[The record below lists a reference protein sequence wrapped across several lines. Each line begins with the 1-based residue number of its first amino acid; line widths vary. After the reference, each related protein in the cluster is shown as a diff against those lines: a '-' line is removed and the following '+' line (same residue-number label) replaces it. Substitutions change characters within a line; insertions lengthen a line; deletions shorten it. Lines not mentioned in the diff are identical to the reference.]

1 MAAWHERR
9 CPACGTR
16 VEEIASQCQACG
28 LALGEANWCGRCH
41 AIAPVYEREGK
52 HVCCACG
59 SERAL
64 RAGTQVATDGDVL
77 RAFEGGGAWDH
88 WWVGPG
94 VTLALATSMAWLASA
109 RLPGAGR
116 VPVAVAC
123 CSLAVVVVIYLM
135 FRTRREARL
144 KKQRRH
150 FEIGQRIVG
159 LAFCNDG
166 QLTPDGVA
174 EVLRIPPAEAGAF
187 LQELVATGRATVRSV
202 SSTGE
207 VYHFGEA
214 KPTREV
220 RIRAEE

>member
-41 AIAPVYEREGK
+41 AIAPVYEREGR

-64 RAGTQVATDGDVL
+64 RTGTQVATDGDVL
-77 RAFEGGGAWDH
+77 RAFEGGSTREHRWA
-88 WWVGPG
+88 GPG
-94 VTLALATSMAWLASA
+94 VALALAGFLAWLATA
-109 RLPGAGR
+109 RLSGASR
-116 VPVAVAC
+116 LPVALASCLLAAC
-123 CSLAVVVVIYLM
+123 VVIYIM
-135 FRTRREARL
+135 FRTRRGTRL
-144 KKQRRH
+144 KRQRRH

-166 QLTPDGVA
+166 QLTSDGVA
-174 EVLRIPPAEAGAF
+174 EMLRIPPAEAGAF
-187 LQELVATGRATVRSV
+187 LQELVATGRATVCSA
-202 SSTGE
+202 STGE

-220 RIRAEE
+220 RIRAED